1 MRFGIVGSGGMGQT
15 WAEVAANC
23 VPGAALAA
31 VWGGRNAGALASA
44 HGVPSESSLEDLLA
58 RNDVDAVAIT
68 TPQETHAEFAIAA
81 ARAGKHLFVEK
92 PMSLTV
98 TEADAMVEAAAA
110 AGVTLAVVS
119 QHRFRPTPLAARTAI
134 GRGDLGA
141 LRMVEA
147 RGAMAWP
154 AYRRDRAPW
163 VELGAHLCDLLRW
176 LVGSEPVD
184 VSARVGTFG
193 AAAAFPQT
201 VMATFAFA
209 SGVLA
214 RIWLTFELPEPGL
227 GSQVEFTIVGSEGM
241 LELDSY
247 ATARLATK
255 DGWRVLAEQPHGN
268 PDDPFDAVR
277 LQSYA
282 DQLRDFVDAVATGR
296 DPAVDG
302 LAGRTTMAML
312 ESAIR
317 SDRERRTVEIAPAP
331 TRDAG
336 MRPGPRS

>member
-1 MRFGIVGSGGMGQT
+1 
-15 WAEVAANC
+15 
-23 VPGAALAA
+23 
-31 VWGGRNAGALASA
+31 
-44 HGVPSESSLEDLLA
+44 VPSEPSLDALLA
-58 RNDVDAVAIT
+58 RDDVDAVAIT

-98 TEADAMVEAAAA
+98 AEADAMMEAAAA
-110 AGVTLAVVS
+110 ARVALAVVS
-119 QHRFRPTPLAARTAI
+119 QHRFRPTPLAARAAI
-134 GRGDLGA
+134 VRGDLGT

-154 AYRRDRAPW
+154 GYRRDRAPW

-176 LVGSEPVD
+176 LVGGEPVD
-184 VSARVGTFG
+184 VSARVATFG
-193 AAAAFPQT
+193 APAESPQT

-214 RIWLTFELPEPGL
+214 RVWLTFELPDPGL

-247 ATARLATK
+247 AVARLGTK
-255 DGWRVLAEQPHGN
+255 VGWRVLAEQPHGN
-268 PDDPFDAVR
+268 PDDPFDPVR

-282 DQLRDFVDAVATGR
+282 DQLRDFVAAVATVR
-296 DPAVDG
+296 EPTVDG

-312 ESAIR
+312 EAAIR
-317 SDRERRTVEIAPAP
+317 SDRERRTIEIAPAP
-331 TRDAG
+331 TRRGAT
-336 MRPGPRS
+336 RPGSRS